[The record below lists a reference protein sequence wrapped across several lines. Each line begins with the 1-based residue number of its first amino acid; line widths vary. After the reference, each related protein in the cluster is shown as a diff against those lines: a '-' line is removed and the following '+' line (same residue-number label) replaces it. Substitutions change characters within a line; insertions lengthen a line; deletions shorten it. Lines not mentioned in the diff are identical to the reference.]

1 MTNEILLAV
10 KYVIILLLGSWRP
23 ADTAFDA
30 LEREID
36 SLEKMLIGLFVTSLF
51 SSQFSESTTSDISLS
66 VEV

>member
-10 KYVIILLLGSWRP
+10 KYVIILLLGFWRLV
-23 ADTAFDA
+23 DTAFDA

-36 SLEKMLIGLFVTSLF
+36 SLEKVLIGLFATFSF

-66 VEV
+66 VEI